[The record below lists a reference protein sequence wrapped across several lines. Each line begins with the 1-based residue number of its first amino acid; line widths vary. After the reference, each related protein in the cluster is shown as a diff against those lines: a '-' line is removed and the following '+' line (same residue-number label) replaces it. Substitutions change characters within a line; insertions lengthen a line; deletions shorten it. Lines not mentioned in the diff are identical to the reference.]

1 MNALH
6 ILVTGATSGI
16 GRQAALDLARAGHR
30 VFATGRRKEALAKL
44 AEEARGTRLETLVL
58 DVTNEVSVRAA
69 RAAVLEATNGHGLD
83 ALVNNAGY
91 GAVGPLEEITDQA
104 LRAQYDTNVFGLM
117 SVTRAFLPEMR
128 ARGFGRIVNVSSV
141 GGRMTFPMMGA
152 YNSTKYAVESLSDA
166 LRVELRPFGVRVSL
180 IEPGAIKTE
189 FADVALGTVPEASRS
204 AYAPAMAEA
213 EAMRQKFDATA
224 VGPEVVSRAIRR
236 AIESRRPAARYVVPF
251 SGAIMLFMV
260 RVLPT
265 AWVDAVLGSLS
276 GLTREKL
283 SPPRELATA
292 AT

>member
-1 MNALH
+1 MNALD

-44 AEEARGTRLETLVL
+44 AEEARGARLETIVL
-58 DVTNEVSVRAA
+58 DVTSEPSVRAA
-69 RAAVLEATNGHGLD
+69 RAAVLEATGGRGLD

-91 GAVGPLEEITDQA
+91 GAMGPLEEISDEA

-128 ARGFGRIVNVSSV
+128 KRGFGRIVNVSSV

-166 LRVELRPFGVRVSL
+166 LRVELRPFGVAVSL
-180 IEPGAIKTE
+180 IEPGAIRTE
-189 FADVALGTVPEASRS
+189 FADVALGTVPEAARS
-204 AYAPAMAEA
+204 PYAPAMAEA

-224 VGPEVVSRAIRR
+224 VGPEIVGRAIRR
-236 AIESRRPAARYVVPF
+236 AIESRRPSARYVVPF
-251 SGAIMLFMV
+251 SGSIMLFMV
-260 RVLPT
+260 GLLPT
-265 AWVDAVLGSLS
+265 SWIDALMGAAS
-276 GLTREKL
+276 GLTRAKL
-283 SPPRELATA
+283 SPPRELTA
-292 AT
+292 AS